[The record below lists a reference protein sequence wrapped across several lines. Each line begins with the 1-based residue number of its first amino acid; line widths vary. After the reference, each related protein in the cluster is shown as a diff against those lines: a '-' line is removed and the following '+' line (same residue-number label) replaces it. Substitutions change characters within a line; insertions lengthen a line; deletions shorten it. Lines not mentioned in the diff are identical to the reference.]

1 MSDLL
6 EPENNSDSSQRRE
19 LVAAKEALAQ
29 EKHEQQRS
37 EQEKREKELLAQQ
50 EALRQRQEAE
60 ARIAASGGAV
70 LLPSEI
76 LNEATRKVRLTMAL
90 VSLFYTGVLILLVV
104 ASIVLLAPNLIKF
117 LDHNSPIVINTGRV
131 LVSLIAIVFGAGAIA
146 VALAHRRINESM
158 AVAEGQIDTI
168 RDHALIQMQATRYN
182 IDELNEKLS
191 FPKDQH
197 AAGPLEYIEL
207 AKKIGPLFSLIMAK
221 ERSIVTLGV
230 EGLKFYQSLKKILNK

>member
-6 EPENNSDSSQRRE
+6 EPGHNSDSSQRRE

-37 EQEKREKELLAQQ
+37 GENRQRELLAQQ
-50 EALRQRQEAE
+50 ERRQREEAE

-117 LDHNSPIVINTGRV
+117 LDHNSPIVINTGRI

-146 VALAHRRINESM
+146 VALAHHRINESM

-182 IDELNEKLS
+182 LDELNEKLS
-191 FPKDQH
+191 FPKEQH

-207 AKKIGPLFSLIMAK
+207 AKKIGPLFSLLMAK

>member
-6 EPENNSDSSQRRE
+6 EPEHNSDSSQRRE

-37 EQEKREKELLAQQ
+37 EQEKLDRELLAQQ
-50 EALRQRQEAE
+50 ERHQREEAE
-60 ARIAASGGAV
+60 ARIAASSGAV

-117 LDHNSPIVINTGRV
+117 LDHNSPIVINTGRI

-182 IDELNEKLS
+182 LDELNEKLS
-191 FPKDQH
+191 FPKEQH

-207 AKKIGPLFSLIMAK
+207 AKKIGPLFSLLMAK